1 MIVALLAGFGA
12 ISLLTFLVP
21 FLVMAFLWRSQDLKK
36 KYQCEWALVTGSSS
50 GIGRVLTEKLCAQGL
65 NVVMVALD
73 DALLAASHKEIAAK
87 FPDVQ
92 VRKCGCDLSK
102 DGYMTPI
109 RKSTDDINVALVF
122 NNAGFITTGMF
133 ADVAI
138 ERHMANY
145 ECNATCALR
154 ITHHFLNKMLDSGT
168 KGLIA
173 FTSSPAGAMCS
184 PFASIYGSTK
194 AFLTEFAMSLAPE
207 VKFNGI
213 DVVVVHPSPV
223 ASNFY
228 NSVHK
233 ISSIQMF
240 QNTARG
246 PENIVNYL
254 LASAGRTV
262 VCEQGYYCLAVRGLL
277 LKVLDVALMAN
288 LATAAIHLMPDYRKV
303 TVARKKSK

>member
-1 MIVALLAGFGA
+1 MLVTGLAFFGA
-12 ISLLTFLVP
+12 LSLATFMLP
-21 FLVMAFLWRSQDLKK
+21 FLMLAFIWRPQNLKK
-36 KYQCEWALVTGSSS
+36 KYKCEWALVTGSSS
-50 GIGRVLTEKLCAQGL
+50 GIGKVLTEKLCAQGL

-73 DALLAASHKEIAAK
+73 DKLLDESHKEIVSK
-87 FPDVQ
+87 FPDVE

-102 DGYMTPI
+102 DGYMEPI
-109 RKSTDDINVALVF
+109 KKCTDDINVALVF
-122 NNAGFITTGMF
+122 NNAGYITTGMF

-207 VKFNGI
+207 VKFNGV

-246 PENIVNYL
+246 PENI
-254 LASAGRTV
+254 G
-262 VCEQGYYCLAVRGLL
+262 
-277 LKVLDVALMAN
+277 M
-288 LATAAIHLMPDYRKV
+288 
-303 TVARKKSK
+303 